1 MNLSLVEQEE
11 LLAIKEKF
19 ERLKKSRKAAVLR
32 YQKKNAEKINAM
44 VLKRYHEVY
53 KKDPIFQEKIK
64 AYSIVRKERK
74 EKKKEEVFFS
84 DCQEN

>member
-1 MNLSLVEQEE
+1 MDLSLVEQEE

-32 YQKKNAEKINAM
+32 YQKKNSEKINAM

-53 KKDPIFQEKIK
+53 KNDPIFQEKIK